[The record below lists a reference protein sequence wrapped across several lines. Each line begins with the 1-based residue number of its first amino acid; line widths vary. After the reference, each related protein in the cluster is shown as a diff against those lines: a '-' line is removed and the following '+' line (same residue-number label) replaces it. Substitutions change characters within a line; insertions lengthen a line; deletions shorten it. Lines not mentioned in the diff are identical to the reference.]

1 MYGPLKYSTWF
12 YMSISKDS
20 IVKRK
25 HKTYNVV
32 IIWKNLE
39 NVVINIMKTRV
50 STTNSLWLFLSTQVF
65 KLVTIFL
72 INCQVSAKIKLS
84 RVFSLSSCRRKI
96 DA

>member
-1 MYGPLKYSTWF
+1 MYGALKYGTWF

-39 NVVINIMKTRV
+39 NLVINIMKNRV
-50 STTNSLWLFLSTQVF
+50 STTTVWLFLSTQVF

-72 INCQVSAKIKLS
+72 INCQVSAKNQVVSCL
-84 RVFSLSSCRRKI
+84 FSIFLQEEN
-96 DA
+96 